1 VHHLIQRTMQ
11 PSHRLTIAASGAPGS
26 TPRRGRSQHMAE
38 TNAVSRHTGV
48 PVNMLSGDTIDA
60 VWDSARA
67 AVEWKQAT
75 APPPPPPTAVVPVPM
90 LDRTVQMRGEA
101 PDDWMA
107 AWRAGQLAGRG
118 APAPPPRRTGE
129 QYRNAAP

>member
-1 VHHLIQRTMQ
+1 MSDVTSDFL
-11 PSHRLTIAASGAPGS
+11 AAV
-26 TPRRGRSQHMAE
+26 SQH
-38 TNAVSRHTGV
+38 TSV
-48 PVNMLSGDTIDA
+48 PVGMLSGDTIDA

-75 APPPPPPTAVVPVPM
+75 APLAPPATAAVPVPTP
-90 LDRTVQMRGEA
+90 DRTVQMRGEA

-118 APAPPPRRTGE
+118 APAPPPRRNGE
-129 QYRNAAP
+129 RHRNVAP